1 MNIVFKKLHIERFMS
16 FDYADIDFDETGFT
30 LISGENN
37 NLNDSAKSNGSGKS
51 SIWEALVWCLTGE
64 TIRGTKSVENIF
76 VKGGTLVS
84 VELSTN
90 SVEYVITRCKNHEQY
105 KTNLFL
111 TINGKDNS
119 GKGIRDTEKLLKD
132 YLPDITASFLGS
144 VIILGQGLPARFTSN
159 TPSGR
164 KEVLEKLSKSDFMI
178 QDLKNKISSRHC
190 ELNTILR
197 KYEDEQ
203 LSLNSKKSV
212 IGKQLEDSKSQLAT
226 IDDISV
232 YKQQLEIATERRDTL
247 NTQYDELRNEY
258 TKTTQDVTALE
269 TELANISADIQAQK
283 NNIEN
288 EVKDKTYQLN
298 IDISSKETEIGHL
311 GNEITKLENIKD
323 VCPTCGQKIPGV
335 VKADTTLQKEQVV
348 ELTSAVAKLK
358 KELNN
363 ELATKASRLQ
373 EVDDNYKVT
382 IGDKRNLLAELK
394 QQSASINNNLNNVYS
409 LLDSEIS
416 NIARIEEKISSVD
429 SLREMLYQNIEGYK
443 NELSSIE
450 LKNNEVS
457 SNIEITTQS
466 IDVIK
471 KFETIIKRD
480 FRGILLTNVIDFI
493 NKKVKEYSEYVFDGS
508 NIQFAIDGNNISISY
523 QDKEYE
529 MLSGG
534 EKQKIDLIV
543 QFAIRDMLCTYLN
556 FDCNILV
563 LDEIF
568 DNLDSTGCSKIID
581 MISRKLTGVNSI
593 YIISHHADELDIPAD
608 NYILVEK
615 DLNGVSH
622 LK

>member
-84 VELSTN
+84 VELN
-90 SVEYVITRCKNHEQY
+90 IDSVEYVITRCKNHEQY

-119 GKGIRDTEKLLKD
+119 GKGIRDTEKLLKE

-178 QDLKNKISSRHC
+178 QDLKNKISLRHT
-190 ELNTILR
+190 ELDATLR
-197 KYEDEQ
+197 KHEDEQ
-203 LSLNSKKSV
+203 LSLTSKKSV
-212 IGKQLEDSKSQLAT
+212 IEKQLSDSKEQLST
-226 IDDISV
+226 IEDVSV
-232 YKQQLEIATERRDTL
+232 YKQQLQTAIECRDSL
-247 NTQYDELRNEY
+247 DKQYEELRSDY
-258 TKTTQDVTALE
+258 TTISQDITDIETA
-269 TELANISADIQAQK
+269 LANINADIQAQK
-283 NNIEN
+283 NIIEN
-288 EVKDKTYQLN
+288 DVKDKTYQLN
-298 IDISSKETEIGHL
+298 IDISSKEAGVRHIGS
-311 GNEITKLENIKD
+311 EITKLENIKD

-335 VKADTTLQKEQVV
+335 IKTDTTSLKEQVV
-348 ELTSAVAKLK
+348 ELTNDISRLK
-358 KELNN
+358 KELSN
-363 ELATKASRLQ
+363 ELAAKSNRLQ
-373 EVDDNYKVT
+373 EVDNTYKVI

-394 QQSASINNNLNNVYS
+394 QQSVSINNNLNNVYS
-409 LLDSEIS
+409 LLNSEIS

-429 SLREMLYQNIEGYK
+429 SLREMLCQNIEK
-443 NELSSIE
+443 CSTELSTIDLSS
-450 LKNNEVS
+450 NEVTT
-457 SNIEITTQS
+457 NIETTTQS

-471 KFETIIKRD
+471 KFETIVKRD

-493 NKKVKEYSEYVFDGS
+493 NQKVKEYSEYVFDGS
-508 NIQFAIDGNNISISY
+508 NIQFAIDGNNISITY

-568 DNLDSTGCSKIID
+568 DALDSTGCSKIID

>member
-1 MNIVFKKLHIERFMS
+1 MNIFFKKLHIERFMS
-16 FDYADIDFDETGFT
+16 FDCADIDFDETGFT

-76 VKGGTLVS
+76 VKGGTLIS
-84 VELSTN
+84 VELNIDSI
-90 SVEYVITRCKNHEQY
+90 EYVITRCKNHEQY

-111 TINGKDNS
+111 TINGKNNS
-119 GKGIRDTEKLLKD
+119 GKGIRDTEKLLTE

-197 KYEDEQ
+197 EYEDEQ
-203 LSLNSKKSV
+203 LSLNSKRSV
-212 IGKQLEDSKSQLAT
+212 IEKQIEDSKSQLAT

-232 YKQQLEIATERRDTL
+232 YKQQFEIAAERRDTL
-247 NTQYDELRNEY
+247 NTQYEELRNEY

-288 EVKDKTYQLN
+288 ESKDKTYQLN
-298 IDISSKETEIGHL
+298 IDISSKETEIRHL
-311 GNEITKLENIKD
+311 GSEITKLENIKD

-335 VKADTTLQKEQVV
+335 VKADTTLQKEQII
-348 ELTSAVAKLK
+348 ELTNAVAKQK
-358 KELNN
+358 KELSN
-363 ELATKASRLQ
+363 ELAAKATRLQ
-373 EVDDNYKVT
+373 EVDDNYKVI

-409 LLDSEIS
+409 LLNSEIS

-443 NELSSIE
+443 NELSNIE
-450 LKNNEVS
+450 SKNNEVS

-508 NIQFAIDGNNISISY
+508 NIQFAIDGNNISITY

-543 QFAIRDMLCTYLN
+543 QFAIRDMLCTFLN